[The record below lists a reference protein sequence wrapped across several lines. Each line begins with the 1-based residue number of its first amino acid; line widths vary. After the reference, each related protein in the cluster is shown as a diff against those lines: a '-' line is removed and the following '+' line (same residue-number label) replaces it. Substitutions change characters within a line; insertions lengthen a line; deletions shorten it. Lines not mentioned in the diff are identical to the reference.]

1 MGATVHKV
9 LMQTPA
15 PVLLVP
21 VEAPLPAAPYRRV
34 VVPLD
39 GSRWAESVLPLAV
52 RLAKASEAELL
63 LVHVVPTP
71 EMIEAGM
78 DRLRDF
84 RIGQRLVEIVEAVY
98 LAMEI
103 ERAS

>member
-1 MGATVHKV
+1 MYNSDI
-9 LMQTPA
+9 
-15 PVLLVP
+15 
-21 VEAPLPAAPYRRV
+21 E
-34 VVPLD
+34 D
-39 GSRWAESVLPLAV
+39 GD
-52 RLAKASEAELL
+52 RLAQEIE
-63 LVHVVPTP
+63 VTP

-84 RIGQRLVEIVEAVY
+84 RIGQRLEEIVEAVY

>member
-15 PVLLVP
+15 G
-21 VEAPLPAAPYRRV
+21 PARTGRGPASGAPYRRV

-71 EMIEAGM
+71 EMIEARPLEVE
-78 DRLRDF
+78 DRSFNKPL
-84 RIGQRLVEIVEAVY
+84 
-98 LAMEI
+98 
-103 ERAS
+103 